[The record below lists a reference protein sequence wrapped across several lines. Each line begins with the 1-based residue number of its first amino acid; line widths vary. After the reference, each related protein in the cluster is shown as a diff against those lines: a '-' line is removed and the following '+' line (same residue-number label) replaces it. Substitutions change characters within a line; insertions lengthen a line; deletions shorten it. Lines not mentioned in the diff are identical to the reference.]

1 MIGYIE
7 QLGACFSESDDE
19 VKGKERPDV
28 QTEAERAFV
37 GAGDQATPLSY
48 FFPHCCHCIFQ
59 CAHISKLAD

>member
-37 GAGDQATPLSY
+37 GAGAPATTNSTIVKSN
-48 FFPHCCHCIFQ
+48 FKKQ
-59 CAHISKLAD
+59 KN

>member
-1 MIGYIE
+1 MGLGCLCLHCCLPELREVNDVIGYIE

-37 GAGDQATPLSY
+37 GAGAPATTLN
-48 FFPHCCHCIFQ
+48 
-59 CAHISKLAD
+59 